1 MQTPRLKQ
9 VSVLGV
15 SGSSNIKEVIQ
26 MRKPREEQDKVQL
39 SVYFPVEWKKML
51 FELADEDSRTF
62 NSLMVSITKDFL
74 EKKGLM
80 NEER

>member
-1 MQTPRLKQ
+1 
-9 VSVLGV
+9 
-15 SGSSNIKEVIQ
+15 